1 MEWLLLF
8 AILGVIQ
15 GIAEWIPISSEG
27 INSLVLT
34 LLGFNP
40 SVVLPLAIWLHLGTL
55 LAAIMYFRSDIK
67 KLMKSVSSLI
77 SLKLDDNSKLLL
89 FILIATLITCLLGFP
104 LYHFV
109 KGLTMMSG
117 ASFMAFIGACL
128 IVTGFLQRFAMKIKG
143 FRGVNLVDSLILG
156 VVQSFSVVPG
166 LSRSGLTIAALLLL
180 GYSAGDSL
188 KISFLMSIPAIA
200 LADTYLVLTGEVAG
214 FALSSLI
221 GIALALIIGYVTI
234 SILMR
239 AASRLKIWL
248 FCLLIGVL
256 SFIPLIIELLSAI

>member
-8 AILGVIQ
+8 AILGVVQ
-15 GIAEWIPISSEG
+15 GVTEWIPVSSEG
-27 INSLVLT
+27 INSLALT

-40 SVVLPLAIWLHLGTL
+40 NVILPLAIWLHLGTL
-55 LAAIMYFRSDIK
+55 LAAIVYFRGDIK
-67 KLMKSVSSLI
+67 KLIKSTPSLF
-77 SLKLDDNSKLLL
+77 SLKLNENSKLLL
-89 FILIATLITCLLGFP
+89 FILIATLVTCLLGFP
-104 LYHFV
+104 LYRFV
-109 KGLTMMSG
+109 KDLTTMSG

-128 IVTGFLQRFAMKIKG
+128 IATGLLQKFAMKIKG
-143 FRGVNLVDSLILG
+143 FRRIKLVDSLVLG
-156 VVQSFSVVPG
+156 AIQSFSVIPG

-180 GYSAGDSL
+180 GYSASDAL

-200 LADTYLVLTGEVAG
+200 LADAYLALAGEVAG
-214 FALSSLI
+214 FVLPSI
-221 GIALALIIGYVTI
+221 MGIALALIIGYATI

-256 SFIPLIIELLSAI
+256 SFMPLIIELLGKV